1 VRGSLDAS
9 ISPKVSV
16 TVDGGGSLDL
26 DDIAADVRLRAEM
39 SEGRATLRVSV
50 GGDGTSA
57 VELGVVPSARGVET
71 AMRLLEVIARRGRD
85 ARARE
90 VLAAEGLAPFR
101 VALASADGF
110 CELPP
115 PAGERKRCG
124 AIGAHRLR
132 DGSLA
137 YGIGLAFG
145 HADATSLR
153 RLIDAA
159 RSVGASGM
167 RAAPSRVLLIIGLT
181 PASAPTFATSAG
193 QLGFIARAYDPRRH
207 VITCAGAPVC
217 AAAHIAARA
226 MAPAIA
232 ATAAP
237 LLDRSFTIHVS
248 GCAKGCAYPRAAALT
263 VVGTPEGCA
272 LIADGSALDIPHAVV
287 SADELPAAIARS
299 ARTRTG
305 DSGHV

>member
-1 VRGSLDAS
+1 
-9 ISPKVSV
+9 
-16 TVDGGGSLDL
+16 
-26 DDIAADVRLRAEM
+26 
-39 SEGRATLRVSV
+39 
-50 GGDGTSA
+50 
-57 VELGVVPSARGVET
+57 
-71 AMRLLEVIARRGRD
+71 VIA
-85 ARARE
+85 
-90 VLAAEGLAPFR
+90 
-101 VALASADGF
+101 
-110 CELPP
+110 
-115 PAGERKRCG
+115 
-124 AIGAHRLR
+124 
-132 DGSLA
+132 
-137 YGIGLAFG
+137 
-145 HADATSLR
+145 
-153 RLIDAA
+153 
-159 RSVGASGM
+159 
-167 RAAPSRVLLIIGLT
+167 
-181 PASAPTFATSAG
+181 
-193 QLGFIARAYDPRRH
+193 
-207 VITCAGAPVC
+207 CAGAPVC